1 MGLISACL
9 SVLIA
14 QSKAPLE
21 NYAANIGFEL
31 RNGEK
36 KSHCSISTDNY
47 PPVLLFLVRILS
59 KYEQPNRS
67 KNNWWS

>member
-21 NYAANIGFEL
+21 NYGANIDVISDFE
-31 RNGEK
+31 
-36 KSHCSISTDNY
+36 CSISD
-47 PPVLLFLVRILS
+47 LCSS
-59 KYEQPNRS
+59 KTKPFAFPFSPFAS
-67 KNNWWS
+67 KT